1 MRSVFGVAGDVVPG
15 DLRSLRKRLEAAG
28 AVVETV
34 RAPGLE
40 MLLVGRSAAE
50 LSRGHTR
57 EGERHA
63 IVVGRPLPGTGPSGP
78 DTLRA
83 TLWDDSGDDHAP
95 TDGWLGEFN
104 LFRVDPFDRSLR
116 IETDCLG
123 LRPLFVRASDGRT
136 VFGSEVLPLA
146 EAGLVPSRLDPE
158 AFAAWLLLEH
168 PLNGRSL
175 VEGLH
180 RLPPGRAKIDLA
192 AGQIQIRPFDRV
204 EGGADLP
211 RSELVERIGASV
223 DGLLSRVVRDE
234 SRIGSFLSGG
244 YDSRYVA
251 CRLAAL
257 GHTPDEA
264 ILVDASSGDAGPGR
278 EVADR
283 LGIPLRIVPVEGSL
297 VDAFE
302 DPWFFAPHGFPQRS
316 FYTSL
321 ALAKAADPPPMVDG
335 LLGDDLIR
343 GWVFEQKVQQ
353 RSPRP
358 GELTE
363 GLLDAHLAL
372 RPETL
377 FDEVASRRLRDRVLT
392 QIAEFRPADFESE
405 TRRAWLW
412 VLMHRTRDFHA
423 KNHLQVLDRTETYHP
438 FVTPELITLR
448 LGHRAS
454 LFDAG
459 LYEELLRT
467 YCPDLEGIPH
477 SEKLPRPDLAHHRY
491 SREMRDR
498 TPGLLTMVA
507 LQGGRM
513 GLNRSRLAPRLAAYG
528 VGDRNQLYVARPL
541 DRIRV
546 LGARAAAFGA
556 ELPWSDLYETA
567 A

>member
-1 MRSVFGVAGDVVPG
+1 MRSVYGVAGDVVPG
-15 DLRSLRKRLEAAG
+15 DLRRLKKRLQAG
-28 AVVETV
+28 GAIVETLRV
-34 RAPGLE
+34 PGLE
-40 MLLVGRSAAE
+40 MLLVGRSARD
-50 LSRGHTR
+50 LSRGR
-57 EGERHA
+57 VAEGERHA
-63 IVVGRPLPGTGPSGP
+63 LAVGRPLPAGGPSGP
-78 DTLRA
+78 EVLRA
-83 TLWDDSGDDHAP
+83 TLWNPPSAGDPATDD
-95 TDGWLGEFN
+95 WLGEFN
-104 LFRVDPFDRSLR
+104 LFRVDPVERALH

-123 LRPLFVRASDGRT
+123 VRPLFVRTSAGRA
-136 VFGSEVLPLA
+136 VFGSDVLPLV
-146 EAGLVPSRLDPE
+146 EAGLVPSRLDSD
-158 AFAAWLLLEH
+158 ALAAWLLLEH

-175 VEGLH
+175 VDGLR
-180 RLPPGRAKIDLA
+180 RLPPGRARIDLVTGA
-192 AGQIQIRPFDRV
+192 LDLRPFDWK
-204 EGGADLP
+204 EGDADLA
-211 RSELVERIGASV
+211 RSDLVERIGASV
-223 DGLLSRVVRDE
+223 DGLLSRVIRDE

-257 GHTPDEA
+257 GHRPDEA
-264 ILVDASSGDAGPGR
+264 VLVDAAAGDAGPGQ
-278 EVADR
+278 EVAER
-283 LGIPLRIVPVEGSL
+283 LGIPLRIVPVTGSL

-321 ALAKAADPPPMVDG
+321 ALAGAADPPPMVDG

-353 RSPRP
+353 RSPRA

-363 GLLDAHLAL
+363 GLLDAHLSM

-377 FDEVASRRLRDRVLT
+377 FDPASARRLRERVLA
-392 QIAEFRPADFESE
+392 QIDAFRPEGFESE

-438 FVTPELITLR
+438 FVTPELISLR

-467 YCPDLEGIPH
+467 YCPELEGIPH
-477 SEKLPRPDLAHHRY
+477 SETRPRPDLAHHRY

-507 LQGGRM
+507 LQGGKM

-556 ELPWSDLYETA
+556 ELPWTELNEPA